1 MGALAVAR
9 KIEGLV
15 GGSALDSAVWSLCWI
30 GAPMV
35 ALAIVGLVGGTSER
49 PCSILSEGVGLASE
63 PEEESMAF

>member
-1 MGALAVAR
+1 
-9 KIEGLV
+9 
-15 GGSALDSAVWSLCWI
+15 
-30 GAPMV
+30 V